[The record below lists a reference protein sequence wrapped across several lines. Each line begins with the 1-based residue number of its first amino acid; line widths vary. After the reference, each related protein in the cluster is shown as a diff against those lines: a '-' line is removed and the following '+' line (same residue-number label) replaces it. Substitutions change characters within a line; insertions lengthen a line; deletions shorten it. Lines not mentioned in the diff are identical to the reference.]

1 MSYRQGCLQHSNLQR
16 LSAHNSVQFRC
27 KNERKRSRAAGK
39 SCLKRP
45 AIAIESNKRYSSLH
59 RFWCKGHQ
67 FSILFEA
74 MNKKRTCLRIAI
86 LYFLTF
92 YGAGED
98 VRCLQHTRG
107 TQDNVHEQGQVKHLI
122 SIFPEISTGISIE
135 LSRALAGGAKTGSR
149 FLFPH
154 F

>member
-1 MSYRQGCLQHSNLQR
+1 MSYRQGCMQHSNLQR
-16 LSAHNSVQFRC
+16 LSAHNSAQFRC

-39 SCLKRP
+39 SCQKRS

-59 RFWCKGHQ
+59 RFWSKGHQ

-92 YGAGED
+92 YGAA
-98 VRCLQHTRG
+98 G